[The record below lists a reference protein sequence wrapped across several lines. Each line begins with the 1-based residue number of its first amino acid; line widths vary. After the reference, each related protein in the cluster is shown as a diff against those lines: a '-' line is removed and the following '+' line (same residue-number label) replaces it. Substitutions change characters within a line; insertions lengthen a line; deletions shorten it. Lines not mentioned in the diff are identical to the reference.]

1 MNEDTQRE
9 RRRLQRAK
17 EREGQTL
24 VAVSDQHAASLRAFA
39 ADLGLFTTRGPRVG
53 NIHALVE
60 RIADAAASD
69 PSGLRRLLGEADD
82 AEPELAAVA

>member
-1 MNEDTQRE
+1 MDANDPKAT
-9 RRRLQRAK
+9 RRLRAQAARKDKTVIFLDNQRA
-17 EREGQTL
+17 EL
-24 VAVSDQHAASLRAFA
+24 LRAMA